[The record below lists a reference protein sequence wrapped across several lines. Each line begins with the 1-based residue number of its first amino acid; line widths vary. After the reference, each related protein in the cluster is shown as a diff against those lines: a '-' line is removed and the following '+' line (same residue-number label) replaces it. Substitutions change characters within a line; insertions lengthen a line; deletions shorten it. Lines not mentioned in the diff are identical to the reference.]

1 MPLTGVQNI
10 ATNQRMNEWQRRAK
24 PLSVTTAQTDGIGA
38 PQPPQKTSISCRRR
52 TRATA
57 VPRALCCTQVDA
69 HCVKL
74 TKVISRTS

>member
-38 PQPPQKTSISCRRR
+38 PQPPQKNKYQLSQTD
-52 TRATA
+52 
-57 VPRALCCTQVDA
+57 PRDCCPTCIVLYTGGHSLCKTDQG
-69 HCVKL
+69 HQ
-74 TKVISRTS
+74 